1 MQQKH
6 IPALQLAVVRQG
18 KIVKLKSYGIANPEN
33 NIAATDQSIFSIN
46 SITKAFVGVAI
57 MQLAEEGKLK
67 VSDGGMATYNHTTGF
82 NPYIGL
88 AGYFR

>member
-33 NIAATDQSIFSIN
+33 NIAATDESIFSIN
-46 SITKAFVGVAI
+46 SITKAFVGVAV

-67 VSDGGMATYNHTTGF
+67 VSDRVSTVHRQLTGCMA
-82 NPYIGL
+82 
-88 AGYFR
+88 A